1 MQYNITTSLI
11 VSLSENGFGLDEL
24 IYRIEDI
31 ANKKAFPQLLKTI
44 ILLVDENLK
53 LKVMLKQPLPTKCSC
68 ACECPNLILDG
79 GMPRKIRTR
88 LGIIDLSRITRVK
101 CKHCAKTFTPLTL
114 MCGLEK
120 NQTMSNEL
128 AKLVL
133 EQCAQESYR
142 VASGNIHEMTAA
154 KESHSTFRRWVLKT
168 EADEIRIPEGT
179 MGAVPGVLYADG
191 TKCKSISADGHSC
204 KGDVKVLL
212 GVRNEG
218 TVFPIGT
225 WTGHETWQ
233 NISDQ
238 LAKRQVKFPDG
249 TILICDGEI
258 GLAESLSRL
267 ASDEQRCQWHI
278 HRDLYHMMRLNG
290 GKIKDVRPMQERLRG
305 IMAIELPKESF
316 SLVPEDQK
324 ASITAKMVQAE
335 KDLDMLINDIRL
347 KGYTAAVNY
356 LERAKHA
363 MFGYVRRWLA
373 LGLVCPRA
381 SSFIERTMRAIGR
394 RIKKLGYNWKDE
406 GVGKIARIVLK
417 LFATE
422 GEWEEYWRKRM
433 DLNQSVMLSFKVLK
447 VR

>member
-1 MQYNITTSLI
+1 
-11 VSLSENGFGLDEL
+11 
-24 IYRIEDI
+24 
-31 ANKKAFPQLLKTI
+31 
-44 ILLVDENLK
+44 
-53 LKVMLKQPLPTKCSC
+53 
-68 ACECPNLILDG
+68 
-79 GMPRKIRTR
+79 
-88 LGIIDLSRITRVK
+88 
-101 CKHCAKTFTPLTL
+101 
-114 MCGLEK
+114 
-120 NQTMSNEL
+120 
-128 AKLVL
+128 
-133 EQCAQESYR
+133 
-142 VASGNIHEMTAA
+142 
-154 KESHSTFRRWVLKT
+154 
-168 EADEIRIPEGT
+168 

-258 GLAESLSRL
+258 GLAESLSKL

>member
-24 IYRIEDI
+24 IYRMEEL

-44 ILLVDENLK
+44 VLLVDENLR
-53 LKVMLKQPLPTKCSC
+53 LEVMLKQPLPEKCGC
-68 ACECPNLILDG
+68 TCEHPDLILDG

-88 LGIIDLSRITRVK
+88 LGIIELPRITRVK
-101 CKHCAKTFTPLTL
+101 CKHCGKTFVPLAL

-120 NQTMSNEL
+120 HQTMSNEL

-142 VASGNIHEMTAA
+142 VAAGNIHEMTAA
-154 KESHSTFRRWVLKT
+154 KESHSTFRRWVLKSD
-168 EADEIRIPEGT
+168 ADEISVPDGT
-179 MGAVPGVLYADG
+179 MGALPGVLYADG
-191 TKCKSISADGHSC
+191 TKCKSIGADGHAC

-233 NISDQ
+233 DISEQ
-238 LAKRQVKFPDG
+238 LSKRQVKFPDG
-249 TILICDGEI
+249 TILVCDGEI
-258 GLAESLSRL
+258 GLAESLSKL
-267 ASDEQRCQWHI
+267 ASDEQRCQWHV
-278 HRDLYHMMRLNG
+278 HRDLYHMMRMNG

-316 SLVPEDQK
+316 AQVPEDQK
-324 ASITAKMVQAE
+324 ASIKAKMEQAE
-335 KDLDMLINDIRL
+335 RDLDALIGDIRS
-347 KGYTAAVNY
+347 KGYTVAVNY

-394 RIKKLGYNWKDE
+394 RIKKLGYNWKDK

-433 DLNQSVMLSFKVLK
+433 DLNQSVMLNFKVLE
-447 VR
+447 VQ

>member
-1 MQYNITTSLI
+1 MQCNITTSLV
-11 VSLSENGFGLDEL
+11 VSLSETGFGLDEL
-24 IYRIEDI
+24 VYRMEEL
-31 ANKKAFPQLLKTI
+31 ANKKAFPELLRSI
-44 ILLVDENLK
+44 ILVVDENIR
-53 LKVMLKQPLPTKCSC
+53 LKVMLRQPLPAKCGC
-68 ACECPNLILDG
+68 TCEHPDPALNG
-79 GMPRKIRTR
+79 HMPRKIRTR
-88 LGIIDLSRITRVK
+88 LGIVDLPRITRVK
-101 CKHCAKTFTPLTL
+101 CRHCGKTFAPLAL

-120 NQTMSNEL
+120 HQTMSNEL
-128 AKLVL
+128 EKLVL

-142 VASGNIHEMTAA
+142 VATGNIHEMTAA
-154 KESHSTFRRWVLKT
+154 RECHSTFRRWVLKT
-168 EADEIRIPEGT
+168 DADEIRVPEGT

-191 TKCKSISADGHSC
+191 TKCKSVDADGHAC

-212 GVRNEG
+212 GVRNG
-218 TVFPIGT
+218 GSVFPIGT
-225 WTGHETWQ
+225 WTGHETWRD
-233 NISDQ
+233 ISAQ
-238 LAKRQVKFPDG
+238 LTERQVKFPDG
-249 TILICDGEI
+249 TILVCDGEI
-258 GLAESLSRL
+258 GLAESLSKL
-267 ASDEQRCQWHI
+267 ASDEQRCQWHV
-278 HRDLYHMMRLNG
+278 HRDLYHMMRMNG

-316 SLVPEDQK
+316 AQVPEEQK
-324 ASITAKMVQAE
+324 ASVKAKMEQAE
-335 KDLDMLINDIRL
+335 KDLDVLIGDIRS
-347 KGYTAAVNY
+347 KGYTVAVNY

-422 GEWEEYWRKRM
+422 GEWEDYWRKRM
-433 DLNQSVMLSFKVLK
+433 DLNQSVMLNFKILE

>member
-24 IYRIEDI
+24 IYRMEDI

-88 LGIIDLSRITRVK
+88 LGIIDLPRITRVK

-179 MGAVPGVLYADG
+179 MGAVPCVLYADG

-324 ASITAKMVQAE
+324 ATITAKMVQAE

-373 LGLVCPRA
+373 LGLVCPKA

>member
-1 MQYNITTSLI
+1 M
-11 VSLSENGFGLDEL
+11 
-24 IYRIEDI
+24 EDI

-88 LGIIDLSRITRVK
+88 LGIIDLPRITRVK

-142 VASGNIHEMTAA
+142 VATGNIHEMTAA

-179 MGAVPGVLYADG
+179 MGAVPCVLYADG

-324 ASITAKMVQAE
+324 ATITAKMVQAE

-373 LGLVCPRA
+373 LGLVCPKA

>member
-1 MQYNITTSLI
+1 
-11 VSLSENGFGLDEL
+11 
-24 IYRIEDI
+24 
-31 ANKKAFPQLLKTI
+31 
-44 ILLVDENLK
+44 
-53 LKVMLKQPLPTKCSC
+53 
-68 ACECPNLILDG
+68 
-79 GMPRKIRTR
+79 
-88 LGIIDLSRITRVK
+88 
-101 CKHCAKTFTPLTL
+101 
-114 MCGLEK
+114 
-120 NQTMSNEL
+120 
-128 AKLVL
+128 
-133 EQCAQESYR
+133 
-142 VASGNIHEMTAA
+142 
-154 KESHSTFRRWVLKT
+154 
-168 EADEIRIPEGT
+168 
-179 MGAVPGVLYADG
+179 
-191 TKCKSISADGHSC
+191 
-204 KGDVKVLL
+204 
-212 GVRNEG
+212 
-218 TVFPIGT
+218 
-225 WTGHETWQ
+225 
-233 NISDQ
+233 
-238 LAKRQVKFPDG
+238 
-249 TILICDGEI
+249 
-258 GLAESLSRL
+258 
-267 ASDEQRCQWHI
+267 
-278 HRDLYHMMRLNG
+278 
-290 GKIKDVRPMQERLRG
+290 MQERLRG

>member
-24 IYRIEDI
+24 IYRMEDI
-31 ANKKAFPQLLKTI
+31 ADKKAFPQLLKTI

-88 LGIIDLSRITRVK
+88 LGIIDLPRITRVK

-133 EQCAQESYR
+133 EQCAQESCR
-142 VASGNIHEMTAA
+142 AAAGNIHEMTAA
-154 KESHSTFRRWVLKT
+154 KESLSTFRRWALKT

-212 GVRNEG
+212 GVGNEG

-233 NISDQ
+233 NISDR

-258 GLAESLSRL
+258 GLAESLSKL

-335 KDLDMLINDIRL
+335 KDLDMPINDIRL

-373 LGLVCPRA
+373 LGLVRPRA

-417 LFATE
+417 LFAAE